1 MSDRVREPIQV
12 YLTSGERAEL
22 DRKAEAMGVS
32 RSEALRRGIQAV
44 ATPRAAGPLAE
55 LIAQGLA
62 TPARALPGTAPPARP
77 VAPLAEVLEGLMRDR
92 EAR

>member
-12 YLTSGERAEL
+12 YLSSEERAEL

-44 ATPRAAGPLAE
+44 ASPRTRGPLAE

-62 TPARALPGTAPPARP
+62 SPARALPAAPPPSRP
-77 VAPLAEVLEGLMRDR
+77 VAPLDDVLEGLTRDR
-92 EAR
+92 GAR